1 MKNIRLFALSLV
13 ASICL
18 FSVLHG
24 GDMYVKSG
32 NADASSPYDS
42 WATAAANIADA
53 VAIAAD
59 GTTIHVAPGIYTM
72 AAEVGPV
79 AVTNAIRIVGEG
91 KTPEDVIVRRTAR
104 ASNAHKY
111 CALFHINHKDALVA
125 NLVMHYGSA
134 TQPTP
139 DTTAGSAWIGAN
151 GGAISNCVVR
161 DGRASHPYDRTPGI
175 LIMGPGLVTHC
186 VITNNACSAGLEPT
200 TWGNSDVAAAVVMKG
215 AGSRLENCLIRDNR
229 GATEASSGTG
239 MEKLS
244 AIYAT
249 SSASIVNCTIIS
261 NQARKCAGV
270 YANGTGVTVK
280 NCVMAGNIDVGIT
293 PNNPNWMGSGNF
305 VACATDD
312 ATPINSNC
320 YTGTVAKFFRDYDH
334 GDYRPKAPGPLVNK
348 CVSYEGMPSI
358 DLGGNKR
365 LIGSKVDIGC
375 YEANAAEFCIRLR

>member
-13 ASICL
+13 ASIGL
-18 FSVLHG
+18 STALYG

-32 NADASSPYDS
+32 NTCASSPYDS
-42 WATAAANIADA
+42 WATAAANITDA
-53 VAIAAD
+53 AAIAAD
-59 GTTIHVAPGIYTM
+59 GTTIHVAPGTYTM

-91 KTPEDVIVRRTAR
+91 KTPEDVIVRRTTR
-104 ASNAHKY
+104 AGNSHKL
-111 CALFHINHKDALVA
+111 CALFHLNNKDALVA
-125 NLVMHYGSA
+125 NLVMQYGSA
-134 TQPTP
+134 VQPSP
-139 DTTAGSAWIGAN
+139 DTTAGSAWIGSN
-151 GGAISNCVVR
+151 GGTISNCVVR
-161 DGRASHPYDRTPGI
+161 EGYAGHPYDRTPGI

-293 PNNPNWMGSGNF
+293 PNNPNWMGPGNF

-320 YTGTVAKFFRDYDH
+320 YTGTVAKFFRDY
-334 GDYRPKAPGPLVNK
+334 DYRPKAPGPLVNK

-375 YEANAAEFCIRLR
+375 YEANAAELCIRLR